1 MIKFFRKIRQNLL
14 AEGKTVKY
22 FKYAIGEIILVVI
35 GILIALSLNNWNESR
50 KNEIIKQQLIED
62 LIVELQ
68 SSRDILNDA
77 IALGNSLIADGQLYL
92 KHIGSKELTI
102 QIDSLKKLGDFIT
115 YGIPYDLNLPI
126 YEDSK
131 SSGRLS
137 MINNKK
143 VLILYAEIMSADI
156 GGSIHRKISN
166 DMYYNGSDWELRKEI
181 GLSKILSTPN
191 EMIPER
197 FRSTKK
203 EFLEILARP
212 STFASLNNSLQMKV
226 VRINYMNRISNGMTE
241 VIGLLEEEKNNLKL

>member
-1 MIKFFRKIRQNLL
+1 MIKFFRKIRYDLMEKNN
-14 AEGKTVKY
+14 AGKY
-22 FKYAIGEIILVVI
+22 LKYAIGEIVLVVI

-68 SSRDILNDA
+68 SSRVIINDA
-77 IALGNSLIADGQLYL
+77 IALGDSLIADGQLYL

-181 GLSKILSTPN
+181 GLSEILSASN

-197 FRSTKK
+197 FRLTEK

-212 STFASLNNSLQMKV
+212 STFATLNNSLQMKV

-241 VIGLLEEEKNNLKL
+241 VIGLLEEEKK

>member
-1 MIKFFRKIRQNLL
+1 MIKFFRKIRYDLM
-14 AEGKTVKY
+14 GKNNAGKY
-22 FKYAIGEIILVVI
+22 LKYAIGEIVLVVI

-68 SSRDILNDA
+68 SSRVIINDA
-77 IALGNSLIADGQLYL
+77 IALGDSLIADGQLYL
-92 KHIGSKELTI
+92 KHIGSRELTI

-156 GGSIHRKISN
+156 GGTIHRKISN

-181 GLSKILSTPN
+181 GLNEILSTPN

-197 FRSTKK
+197 FRLTEKD
-203 EFLEILARP
+203 FLEILARP
-212 STFASLNNSLQMKV
+212 STFATLNNSLQMKV
-226 VRINYMNRISNGMTE
+226 VRIKYMNRISNGMTE

>member
-1 MIKFFRKIRQNLL
+1 MIKFFRKIRYNLI
-14 AEGKTVKY
+14 EKNKTGKY
-22 FKYAIGEIILVVI
+22 LKYAIGEIVLVVI

-50 KNEIIKQQLIED
+50 KNKIIKQQLIED

-68 SSRDILNDA
+68 SSKVILNDA
-77 IALGNSLIADGQLYL
+77 IALGDSLIADGQLYL

-191 EMIPER
+191 KMLPER
-197 FRSTKK
+197 FRLTEK

-212 STFASLNNSLQMKV
+212 STFATLNNSLQMKV

-241 VIGLLEEEKNNLKL
+241 VIGLLEEEKK

>member
-1 MIKFFRKIRQNLL
+1 MEKNN
-14 AEGKTVKY
+14 AGKY
-22 FKYAIGEIILVVI
+22 LKYAIGEIVLVVI

-68 SSRDILNDA
+68 SSRIIINDA
-77 IALGNSLIADGQLYL
+77 IALGDSLIADGQLYL
-92 KHIGSKELTI
+92 KHIGSRELTI

-156 GGSIHRKISN
+156 GGTIHRKISN

-181 GLSKILSTPN
+181 GLSEILSAPN

-197 FRSTKK
+197 FRLTEK

-212 STFASLNNSLQMKV
+212 STFATLNNSLQMKV
-226 VRINYMNRISNGMTE
+226 VRIKYMNRISNGMTE

>member
-1 MIKFFRKIRQNLL
+1 M
-14 AEGKTVKY
+14 
-22 FKYAIGEIILVVI
+22 VVI

-68 SSRDILNDA
+68 SSRVILNDA
-77 IALGNSLIADGQLYL
+77 IALGDSLIADGQLYL

-102 QIDSLKKLGDFIT
+102 EIDSLKKLGDFIT

-143 VLILYAEIMSADI
+143 VLLLYAEIMSADI

-181 GLSKILSTPN
+181 GLSEILSTSN

-197 FRSTKK
+197 FRLTEK

-212 STFASLNNSLQMKV
+212 STFATLNNSLQMKV

-241 VIGLLEEEKNNLKL
+241 VIGLLEEEKK

>member
-1 MIKFFRKIRQNLL
+1 MIKFFRKIRYDLMEKNNT
-14 AEGKTVKY
+14 GKY
-22 FKYAIGEIILVVI
+22 LKYAIGEIVLVVI

-62 LIVELQ
+62 LIVELK
-68 SSRDILNDA
+68 SSRVIINDA
-77 IALGNSLIADGQLYL
+77 IALGDSLIAEGQLYL

-181 GLSKILSTPN
+181 GLSEILSMPN

-197 FRSTKK
+197 FRLTEK

-212 STFASLNNSLQMKV
+212 STFATLNNSLQMKV

-241 VIGLLEEEKNNLKL
+241 VIGLLEEEKK

>member
-1 MIKFFRKIRQNLL
+1 MEKNNT
-14 AEGKTVKY
+14 GKY
-22 FKYAIGEIILVVI
+22 LKYAIGEIVLVVI

-62 LIVELQ
+62 LIVELK
-68 SSRDILNDA
+68 SSRVIINDA
-77 IALGNSLIADGQLYL
+77 IALGDSLIAEGQLYL

-181 GLSKILSTPN
+181 GLSEILSMPN

-197 FRSTKK
+197 FRLTEK

-212 STFASLNNSLQMKV
+212 STFATLNNSLQMKV

-241 VIGLLEEEKNNLKL
+241 VIGLLEEEKK